1 VSLCSNWIDAAIG
14 RVVDDL
20 KTSGLYED
28 TLICFNA
35 DNGGPLPTGNNWPLK
50 GGKFSNCAP
59 HPQAGICQSELSE
72 EARFGSPS
80 FKPSSRAPKASLCL
94 KLGSDSLRFGPTGE
108 GGIRVNAWASGGY
121 LPAKVR
127 GSTVRGLMGGWDWY
141 ATWAALAGVEDITD
155 HKAAAAH
162 LPPVVRSLFGP
173 DLNHASLLSVSRVR
187 FGWLG
192 LESCVRQLIRG

>member
-1 VSLCSNWIDAAIG
+1 M
-14 RVVDDL
+14 
-20 KTSGLYED
+20 SGLYEE

-50 GGKFSNCAP
+50 GGKFSNCTP
-59 HPQAGICQSELSE
+59 HPQAGI
-72 EARFGSPS
+72 RTVDGSSCLKRPAFQAHRS
-80 FKPSSRAPKASLCL
+80 NRRASQASLCL

-141 ATWAALAGVEDITD
+141 ATWAALAGVEDISD

-173 DLNHASLLSVSRVR
+173 DLNHASLLCLACPFLVA
-187 FGWLG
+187 WA
-192 LESCVRQLIRG
+192 